1 MNLAISYHSSPARR
15 GNTRRCSDAAR
26 RHAGLHGVVAQR
38 KLGFVRG
45 FTLIEL
51 LVTVVIVGLLASIAL
66 PMTELVVQR
75 SKEQDLRIALR
86 DIRTALDAYRKVW
99 DEGRIQKSVD
109 DSGYPKSLAVLVEG
123 VEDAKSPVRSKIYFL
138 RRIPRDPTAQDTQS
152 PAADTW
158 GKRSYKSPADDPQEG
173 EDVYDVYSLSTKVG
187 LNGVRYREW

>member
-1 MNLAISYHSSPARR
+1 MNLAISYSSRC
-15 GNTRRCSDAAR
+15 NTRRCSDATR
-26 RHAGLHGVVAQR
+26 RQAGLHGVVGPR